1 MILLYGSRPRSNPAQ
16 LWGCVELDS
25 CTGVLGTV
33 DTLCHKCGYPPL
45 VFFFSSFTFSFL
57 ASLHE
62 FRSALDGTAGG
73 DLHGSLG
80 ADYSGS
86 ALRCADEML
95 QTWAFG
101 NALELSLD
109 TGRSGTAL
117 HV

>member
-45 VFFFSSFTFSFL
+45 VFFSSFTFSFL

-62 FRSALDGTAGG
+62 FRSALDTNVLFFDEQQQQKSVIAVI
-73 DLHGSLG
+73 
-80 ADYSGS
+80 AVCV
-86 ALRCADEML
+86 LR
-95 QTWAFG
+95 T
-101 NALELSLD
+101 NAPC
-109 TGRSGTAL
+109 
-117 HV
+117 